1 LLQQLDLLEIQ
12 GEAAAKESVGE
23 YEKYQHMYGR
33 YQQLGCRLVE
43 EEL

>member
-1 LLQQLDLLEIQ
+1 LLKQLDLLEIQ
-12 GEAAAKESVGE
+12 GEAAAKESVDGRE
-23 YEKYQHMYGR
+23 RYRHMYGR